1 MTSAQGEMLEALK
14 DCATVLDQFLNG
26 QSLPL
31 QEDVDAALT
40 RANAAIREPYQG
52 RVRELENA
60 LREILDNRDGQIVH
74 RAALER
80 AAKVLNKGAA

>member
-1 MTSAQGEMLEALK
+1 MTGDQMEMLEALK

-40 RANAAIREPYQG
+40 RANAVIREPSQD
-52 RVRELENA
+52 RVKELESA
-60 LREILDNRDGQIVH
+60 LREVLDNRDGQIVH

-80 AAKVLNKGAA
+80 ASKALKGAA